1 MVCGIAL
8 VGLKLR
14 PDWFEGKRLMS
25 YKKIPEY
32 VRENVEEMT
41 EEEFSAA
48 YARMFCEKKKRPIV
62 SLEKFE
68 KKKRK

>member
-1 MVCGIAL
+1 ML
-8 VGLKLR
+8 DSPEK
-14 PDWFEGKRLMS
+14 
-25 YKKIPEY
+25 YKKGVAFYAARSTFFLPE
-32 VRENVEEMT
+32 EEMT

>member
-1 MVCGIAL
+1 
-8 VGLKLR
+8 
-14 PDWFEGKRLMS
+14 MS

-48 YARMFCEKKKRPIV
+48 YARMFCEKKKKTDCIFG
-62 SLEKFE
+62 EI
-68 KKKRK
+68 

>member
-1 MVCGIAL
+1 
-8 VGLKLR
+8 
-14 PDWFEGKRLMS
+14 MS

-48 YARMFCEKKKRPIV
+48 YAKMFLEREQRRRKEARLGKLFRKDRGNKKNG
-62 SLEKFE
+62 
-68 KKKRK
+68 